1 MTGTDPLLRWRK
13 EFPILEKTTYLI
25 SHSLGAM
32 PRRTAQSLQE
42 FAETWAT
49 RGIRAWEEGWWE
61 MPVTTGNL
69 IGSIIGAGPG
79 EIVMHQNVSICQS
92 IVTSCLDWNGS
103 RNKLVTEGLNFP
115 SNDYIYY
122 GLERQG
128 ARICPVPSP
137 DGIHLPTEL
146 LLDAVDEQTLLVS
159 VSHVA
164 FRSSFIQDVAAIT
177 RRAHEMGALVIAD
190 LYQSAGVLP
199 VDVRALGVDFATGGS
214 VKWLCG
220 GPGAG
225 YLYVRPDLRSRLRP
239 AATGWMAHRHPF
251 EFEPGPIDFA
261 DDAFRF
267 LNGTPNIPA
276 LYSAR
281 SGYEIVNETGV
292 ETIRAKSL
300 RQTQRLID
308 LADAAGLCVRS
319 CRDPRTRGGV
329 VVVDVPK
336 GDEVTRELAR
346 REILV
351 DYRPNAGIR
360 IAPHFYTADEELDLV
375 MKEIESI
382 ATDPISKRLR
392 NRFD

>member
-1 MTGTDPLLRWRK
+1 MTGTDPLLNWRK

-32 PRRTAQSLQE
+32 PRRTAESLQE
-42 FAETWAT
+42 FAETWAS

-61 MPVTTGNL
+61 MPITTGNL

-79 EIVMHQNVSICQS
+79 EIAMHQNVSICQS
-92 IVTSCLDWNGS
+92 IVTSCFDWNGS
-103 RNKLVTEGLNFP
+103 RNKLVTDGLNFP
-115 SNDYIYY
+115 SNDYVYY
-122 GLERQG
+122 GLERHG
-128 ARICPVPSP
+128 ARICRVPSG
-137 DGIHLPTEL
+137 DGITLRTERV
-146 LLDAVDEQTLLVS
+146 LDAIDEHTLLVS
-159 VSHVA
+159 ISHVA
-164 FRSSFIQDVAAIT
+164 FRSSFVQDLTAIT
-177 RRAHEMGALVIAD
+177 ARAHEMGALVVAD

-199 VDVRALGVDFATGGS
+199 VDVRAIGLDFATGGS

-225 YLYVRPDLRSRLRP
+225 YLYVRPDLRSHLRP
-239 AATGWMAHRHPF
+239 SATGWTAHRRPF

-281 SGYEIVNETGV
+281 SGYEIVNEIGV
-292 ETIRAKSL
+292 EAIRAKSL
-300 RQTQRLID
+300 RQTQHLIE
-308 LADAAGLCVRS
+308 LADEASLCVRS
-319 CRDPRTRGGV
+319 YRDARARGGV
-329 VVVDVPK
+329 VVVDVPN
-336 GDEVTRELAR
+336 GEEVTRKLAQ

-351 DYRPNAGIR
+351 DHRPHAGIR

-382 ATDPISKRLR
+382 VKSGG
-392 NRFD
+392 

>member
-1 MTGTDPLLRWRK
+1 MTGIDPLLGWRK
-13 EFPILEKTTYLI
+13 EFPILEKTIYLI

-32 PRRTAQSLQE
+32 PRRTANALQE
-42 FAETWAT
+42 FAEMWAT

-61 MPVTTGNL
+61 MPITTGNL

-79 EIVMHQNVSICQS
+79 ETVMHQNVSICQS
-92 IVTSCLDWNGS
+92 IVTSCFDWNGS

-128 ARICPVPSP
+128 ARICRVPSQ
-137 DGIHLPTEL
+137 DGISLSTERV
-146 LLDAVDEQTLLVS
+146 LDAIDEQTLLVS

-164 FRSSFIQDVAAIT
+164 FRSSFIQDLDAIT
-177 RRAHEMGALVIAD
+177 RRAHEMGAFVIAD

-199 VDVRALGVDFATGGS
+199 INVRALGVDFATGGS

-225 YLYVRPDLRSRLRP
+225 YLYVRADLRSQLRP
-239 AATGWMAHRHPF
+239 GATGWMAHRHPF

-281 SGYEIVNETGV
+281 SGYEIVKEIGV
-292 ETIRAKSL
+292 EAIRAKSL
-300 RQTQRLID
+300 RQTQCLIE
-308 LADAAGLCVRS
+308 LADEAGLRIRS
-319 CRDPRTRGGV
+319 CRDPRIRGGV

-336 GDEVTRELAR
+336 GEEVTRELAR

-360 IAPHFYTADEELDLV
+360 IAPHFYTADEELV
-375 MKEIESI
+375 QVTQEIESLVK
-382 ATDPISKRLR
+382 SGG
-392 NRFD
+392 